1 MSTESVQTVSKE
13 MLRMLKVF
21 NFVVYGAIAV
31 YSTFFAL
38 YLKDLGI
45 SNIQI
50 GLLVAGGPLIGLVA
64 NPLWAYFA
72 DKIRNNKRILI
83 ICLMGNFVCMQ
94 FIFLTQSYVWIYGIM
109 LFFFAFQSP
118 LFTQSNS
125 LILNVIDGTKHKFG
139 EFRAWGSLG
148 WALIAVAVGPIIG
161 WLGIRQLW
169 IVFDFMMLFAIF
181 FTFLLPSGNER
192 EMKEKFTNKGY
203 FQVFKNKYFITFV
216 ILGVLISI
224 PNSINQTFLAIYIK
238 DLGGTST
245 MVGWS
250 AFATAILEVP
260 VFLLLDRYLKK
271 KSSSMLGWVV
281 VIAVL
286 FSFRWL
292 LMSFATSALHVVFIQ
307 LIHSI
312 TFGGYYYMGTQLTS
326 HLVPSQYRSS
336 GQAIYGLTWG
346 GISGIVAGV
355 FGGWMFENLG
365 PSMLYQIC
373 FVVTLVGVLGFF
385 LLWQAFKRHERISG
399 FQSVESHSTG
409 A

>member
-1 MSTESVQTVSKE
+1 MSTESLQTISKQ
-13 MLRMLKVF
+13 MIRMLKVF

-38 YLKDLGI
+38 YLKELGV
-45 SNIQI
+45 SNVQI

-72 DKIRNNKRILI
+72 DRIRNNKRILI
-83 ICLMGNFVCMQ
+83 ICLLGNFVCMQ
-94 FIFLTQSYVWIYGIM
+94 FVFLLDSYIWIYSIM
-109 LFFFAFQSP
+109 LFFFAFQTP

-148 WALIAVAVGPIIG
+148 WALIAVAAGPVIG
-161 WLGIRQLW
+161 YLGIRQLW

-192 EMKEKFTNKGY
+192 EAKEKFTNKGY
-203 FQVFKNKYFITFV
+203 FEVFKNKYFITFV

-224 PNSINQTFLAIYIK
+224 PNSINMTFMAIYIK
-238 DLGGTST
+238 DLGGSST

-271 KSSSMLGWVV
+271 RSSTMLGWVI
-281 VIAVL
+281 VIAML
-286 FSFRWL
+286 FSLRWL
-292 LMSFATSALHVVFIQ
+292 LMSFATSALQVVFIQ
-307 LIHSI
+307 LLHSV

-346 GISGIVAGV
+346 GVSGIVAGV
-355 FGGWMFENLG
+355 VGGWMFENLG
-365 PSMLYQIC
+365 AFTLYQIC
-373 FVVTLVGVLGFF
+373 FGVTIAGVLGF
-385 LLWQAFKRHERISG
+385 LALWQSFKRNERMNNV
-399 FQSVESHSTG
+399 QSVDSKAAG